1 MNRLEDRGDYGD
13 MLSERA
19 GEPEEQGMSREDIR
33 DLIMDEA
40 SSGGN
45 LSALSRLR
53 ERIGGKD

>member
-1 MNRLEDRGDYGD
+1 